1 MSGLLVRDTVRVG
14 AQALFPLSVLILT
27 SFSLLTLQKGSLY
40 DSPQEDNN
48 VVLKDMKVMKVELW
62 LVHRGDW
69 NAFCYVHSGQGG
81 LIKAFM
87 RYEYL
92 SRR

>member
-1 MSGLLVRDTVRVG
+1 MSGLLVRDTVRDG

-40 DSPQEDNN
+40 DSEREDNN
-48 VVLKDMKVMKVELW
+48 VVLKDMKVELW

-69 NAFCYVHSGQGG
+69 DAFCYVHSGQGG